1 MNPVANEPSYLGVN
15 AANWDARADVHVG
28 PDGYDL
34 ARIADADWISQV
46 VQFDQARLGDI
57 TGLDAVH
64 LQCHIGTDTISL
76 ARLGARMT
84 GVDLSGRSLHHARTI
99 AERAGVEVDYVQSDV
114 YSAPEALDGR
124 DFDLVYTGVGALC
137 WLPNIRRWAEVVAR
151 LLRPGGR
158 LFVRDGHPVLNTLI
172 GVTVR
177 DHHPDRDQQPWISGP
192 GQATPALELPYWE
205 NEEGLS
211 WSEEQ
216 TYAGSGA
223 VASPVSH
230 EWNHALSEIVMAVL
244 DAGLVLELL
253 VEHDSLPW
261 EAQPGLMVVDE
272 AGEWRL
278 KDRPERLPASFTLV
292 ARQP

>member
-1 MNPVANEPSYLGVN
+1 MAAPLDYLATN

-34 ARIADADWISQV
+34 ARIADPQWISQV
-46 VQFDQARLGDI
+46 VQFDRPRLGEVA
-57 TGLDAVH
+57 GLDAVH
-64 LQCHIGTDTISL
+64 LQCHLGTDTISL
-76 ARLGARMT
+76 ARLGATMT
-84 GVDLSGRSLHHARTI
+84 GVDLSGRSLQHARTI
-99 AERAGVEVDYVQSDV
+99 AERAGVQVGYVQADV
-114 YSAPEALDGR
+114 YSAVEALAGR

-137 WLPNIRRWAEVVAR
+137 WLPDIGRWAQVVAR

-158 LFVRDGHPVLNTLI
+158 LFVRDGHPVLNTLV

-205 NEEGLS
+205 NEHGLS

-216 TYAGSGA
+216 TYAGSGT
-223 VASPVSH
+223 VTSPVSQ

-244 DAGLVLELL
+244 DAGLRLELL
-253 VEHDSLPW
+253 VEHDSVPW

-292 ARQP
+292 ARKP

>member
-1 MNPVANEPSYLGVN
+1 MAAPLDYLATN

-34 ARIADADWISQV
+34 ARIADPPWISQV
-46 VQFDQARLGDI
+46 VQFDRPRLGEVA
-57 TGLDAVH
+57 GLDAVH
-64 LQCHIGTDTISL
+64 LQCHLGTDTISL
-76 ARLGARMT
+76 ARLGASMT
-84 GVDLSGRSLHHARTI
+84 GVDLSGRSLQHARTI
-99 AERAGVEVDYVQSDV
+99 AERAGVQVDYVQADV
-114 YSAPEALDGR
+114 YSAVEALAGR

-137 WLPNIRRWAEVVAR
+137 WLPDIGRWAQVVAR
-151 LLRPGGR
+151 LLRSGGR
-158 LFVRDGHPVLNTLI
+158 LFVRDGHPVLNTLV

-205 NEEGLS
+205 NEHGLS

-216 TYAGSGA
+216 TYAGSGT
-223 VASPVSH
+223 VTSPISQ

-244 DAGLVLELL
+244 DAGLRLELL
-253 VEHDSLPW
+253 VEHDSVPW

-292 ARQP
+292 ARKP

>member
-1 MNPVANEPSYLGVN
+1 MAAPLDYLAVN

-34 ARIADADWISQV
+34 ARIADPQWISQV
-46 VQFDQARLGDI
+46 VQFDRPRLGEVA
-57 TGLDAVH
+57 GLDAVH
-64 LQCHIGTDTISL
+64 LQCHLGTDTISL
-76 ARLGARMT
+76 ARLGASMT
-84 GVDLSGRSLHHARTI
+84 GVDLSGRSLQHARTI
-99 AERAGVEVDYVQSDV
+99 AERAGVQVDYVQADV
-114 YSAPEALDGR
+114 YSAVEALAGR

-137 WLPNIRRWAEVVAR
+137 WLPDIGRWAQVVAR
-151 LLRPGGR
+151 LLRSGGR
-158 LFVRDGHPVLNTLI
+158 LFVRDGHPVLNTLV

-177 DHHPDRDQQPWISGP
+177 DHHPDRDQQSWISGP

-205 NEEGLS
+205 NEHGLL

-216 TYAGSGA
+216 TYAGSGT
-223 VASPVSH
+223 VTSPVSQ

-244 DAGLVLELL
+244 DAGLRLELL
-253 VEHDSLPW
+253 VEHDSVPW

-292 ARQP
+292 ARKP